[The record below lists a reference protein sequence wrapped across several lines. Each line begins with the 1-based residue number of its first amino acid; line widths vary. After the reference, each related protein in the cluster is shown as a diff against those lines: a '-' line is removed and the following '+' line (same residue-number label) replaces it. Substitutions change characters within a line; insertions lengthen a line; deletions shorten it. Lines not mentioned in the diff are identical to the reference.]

1 MMLHSRKLLYIDE
14 IARCGSIRK
23 AAARLNVASSAVNR
37 QILALEEELGTPIF
51 ERLPR
56 GLRLTAA
63 GELCVEHIRDVLKN
77 YDKLESRLRGLKMPQ
92 AGKVS
97 MVTTVGLASGPLP
110 AIIASFLAAHPRV
123 RLHLRND
130 GWSTT
135 VNPVITGEV
144 DLGLG
149 FNIPATPGIRTLAN
163 FDIPVGA
170 VLPPGHRLAQARGP
184 VDLVDLVQEPLI
196 LSQPGTSLRN
206 VIDLALSPLPLPLEP
221 VLETNS
227 SELMKQLVRAGTGVS
242 LLNPLD
248 VIAECRRGELVFRP
262 LSDPHVRHQPM
273 KLFAR
278 ARAPL
283 DTATSLFVE
292 YLLQELVLLVTELQE
307 GGLVPGADRPSGA
320 DKAEAAGVPAAASD
334 QG

>member
-1 MMLHSRKLLYIDE
+1 MLHSRKLLYINE

-37 QILALEEELGTPIF
+37 QILAIEEEMGAPIF

-77 YDKLESRLRGLKMPQ
+77 YERLESRIRSLKMPQ
-92 AGKVS
+92 AGRVS
-97 MVTTVGLASGPLP
+97 LVTTVGLASGPLP
-110 AIIASFLAAHPRV
+110 SIIARFIEEHPRV
-123 RLHLRND
+123 RLQLRND
-130 GWSTT
+130 GGSTT
-135 VNPVITGEV
+135 INPVLTGEV

-170 VLPPGHRLAQARGP
+170 VLPPEHPLAAEKGP
-184 VDLVDLVQEPLI
+184 VDLVDLVQERLI
-196 LSQPGTSLRN
+196 LAQPGTSLRN
-206 VIDLALSPLPLPLEP
+206 VINLALSPLPLPTEP

-227 SELMKQLVRAGTGVS
+227 SELMKQLVRCGTGVS

-248 VIAECRRGELVFRP
+248 VITECRRGELVFRP
-262 LSDPHVRHQPM
+262 LADPHVRHQPM

-278 ARAPL
+278 ARASL
-283 DTATSLFVE
+283 DAATSLFVE
-292 YLLQELVLLVTELQE
+292 YLMQELLLLVRELQ
-307 GGLVPGADRPSGA
+307 GKGHVPSPERGAQ
-320 DKAEAAGVPAAASD
+320 AAAVLSDAD
-334 QG
+334 QGL

>member
-1 MMLHSRKLLYIDE
+1 MLHSRKLLYINE

-37 QILALEEELGTPIF
+37 QILALEEEIGAPIF

-77 YDKLESRLRGLKMPQ
+77 YERLESRIRSLKMPQ

-97 MVTTVGLASGPLP
+97 LVTTVGLASGPLP
-110 AIIASFLAAHPRV
+110 SIIARFIEEHPRV
-123 RLHLRND
+123 RLQLRND
-130 GWSTT
+130 GGSTT
-135 VNPVITGEV
+135 INPVLTGEV

-170 VLPPGHRLAQARGP
+170 VLPPEHPLAAEKGP
-184 VDLVDLVQEPLI
+184 IDLVDLVQERLI
-196 LSQPGTSLRN
+196 LAQPGTSLRN
-206 VIDLALSPLPLPLEP
+206 VINLALSPLPLPTEP

-227 SELMKQLVRAGTGVS
+227 SELMKQLVRCGTGVS

-262 LSDPHVRHQPM
+262 LADQHVRHQPM

-283 DTATSLFVE
+283 DAATSLFVE
-292 YLLQELVLLVTELQE
+292 YLMQELLLLVRELQGKGHVPSPD
-307 GGLVPGADRPSGA
+307 GGSQ
-320 DKAEAAGVPAAASD
+320 AAAVLSDVD
-334 QG
+334 QGL

>member
-1 MMLHSRKLLYIDE
+1 MIAMLHSRKLLYINE

-37 QILALEEELGTPIF
+37 QILAIEQEIGAPIF

-77 YDKLESRLRGLKMPQ
+77 YERLESRIRSLKMPQ

-97 MVTTVGLASGPLP
+97 LVTTVGLASGPLP
-110 AIIASFLAAHPRV
+110 AIIARFIEEHPRV
-123 RLHLRND
+123 RLQLRND
-130 GWSTT
+130 GGSTT
-135 VNPVITGEV
+135 VNPVLTGEV
-144 DLGLG
+144 DIGLG
-149 FNIPATPGIRTLAN
+149 FNIPATPGLRTLAN
-163 FDIPVGA
+163 FDIPIGA
-170 VLPPGHRLAQARGP
+170 VLPPEHPLAAEKGP
-184 VDLVDLVQEPLI
+184 VDLVDLVQERLI
-196 LSQPGTSLRN
+196 LAQSGTSLRN
-206 VIDLALSPLPLPLEP
+206 VINLALSPLPLPIEP

-227 SELMKQLVRAGTGVS
+227 SELMKQLVRCGTGVS

-262 LSDPHVRHQPM
+262 LADPHVRHQPM

-283 DTATSLFVE
+283 DAATSLFVE
-292 YLLQELVLLVTELQE
+292 YLMQELLLLVRELQGSGHLPSQE
-307 GGLVPGADRPSGA
+307 RGSQAAAVPGDA
-320 DKAEAAGVPAAASD
+320 D
-334 QG
+334 QGL